1 VSKAT
6 LTITSRNYGSWSLR
20 GWLLARFSGIDF
32 AEKIRADDPAVRAEL
47 LLLSSSILVPSL
59 EHNGLRVWD
68 TLAIAEYLAEV
79 RPDAGLLPKDIAR
92 RTHCRAICGEM
103 HSGFTS
109 LRSSLPMN
117 LKGRFPG
124 FQLWSRP
131 QADIDRIKTIWNECL
146 GAYGGPFIF
155 GERSTAD
162 ARYAPV
168 VTRFRTYD
176 VAVEGACAAY
186 CERILALPEMQEW
199 TAAALLEPDAIEEFE
214 SEF

>member
-1 VSKAT
+1 MSKAT

-32 AEKIRADDPAVRAEL
+32 AEKIVPADDPAMRAEL

-103 HSGFTS
+103 HSGF
-109 LRSSLPMN
+109 
-117 LKGRFPG
+117 PG
-124 FQLWSRP
+124 FQVWSRP
-131 QADIDRIKTIWNECL
+131 QADIDRIKTIWSECL
-146 GAYGGPFIF
+146 GAYGGPFLF

-162 ARYAPV
+162 AMYAPV